1 MVLEWVLG
9 AGRVILGPLKHW
21 LEMLD
26 RGEELARNAE
36 EEEEPRE

>member
-1 MVLEWVLG
+1 MVLEQVLA
-9 AGRVILGPLKHW
+9 AGLVILGSLKHW

-36 EEEEPRE
+36 EEEESRE